1 MSPSTARAEVCC
13 ATVRTDHGTPTRADR
28 VACAVAPDNTASM
41 TTRVDGATV
50 TTDIERDT
58 TGGLQSTVD
67 DYVVNLGVAD
77 AVLDAIDTA
86 ADAAGNA
93 AGDADTAGDAAA
105 TAGETDMADDADSE
119 SDSNPTGDST
129 AAEPTTDDTTQI

>member
-77 AVLDAIDTA
+77 AVLDAVDSA
-86 ADAAGNA
+86 ADA

-119 SDSNPTGDST
+119 SDNNPTGDST

>member
-77 AVLDAIDTA
+77 AVLDAV
-86 ADAAGNA
+86 DAAS
-93 AGDADTAGDAAA
+93 DADTLGDAAA

-119 SDSNPTGDST
+119 SDNNPTGDST

>member
-67 DYVVNLGVAD
+67 DYVVNLGVGD
-77 AVLDAIDTA
+77 AVLDAVDSA
-86 ADAAGNA
+86 ADA

-129 AAEPTTDDTTQI
+129 AAEPTTDDTTQT